1 MYYQL
6 VDIETGKAADQ
17 SLVCN
22 KWFKRT
28 LSRLNRQT
36 WEVEGKLRYAI
47 ACYIPSRVYVWCRWE
62 TKDGQQGDIQWSKW
76 INAIDLSKEQQQR
89 FWAWYGDDFAAN
101 SEVVPASELLIDK
114 MPD

>member
-6 VDIETGKAADQ
+6 VEIKTGEQIDQ

-28 LSRLNRQT
+28 LSRLNRKA

-47 ACYIPSRVYVWCRWE
+47 ACYIPDRVYVFQRWE
-62 TKDGQQGDIQWSKW
+62 NEDGSLGDIHRSKW
-76 INAIDLSKEQQQR
+76 INISELSQEQRQV
-89 FWAWYGDDFAAN
+89 FLAWYGDNYAAN
-101 SEVVPASELLIDK
+101 CEVIPASVLSFSFSGF
-114 MPD
+114 